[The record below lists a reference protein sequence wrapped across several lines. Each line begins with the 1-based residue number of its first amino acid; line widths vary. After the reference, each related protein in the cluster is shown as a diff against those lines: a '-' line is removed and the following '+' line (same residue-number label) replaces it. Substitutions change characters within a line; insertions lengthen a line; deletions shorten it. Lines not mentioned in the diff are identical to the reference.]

1 MSIECTVDVVKM
13 CLCRVQ
19 DGRDKLNTFFC

>member
-1 MSIECTVDVVKM
+1 MSVECTVDVVKM

-19 DGRDKLNTFFC
+19 DGRDILNTFFC